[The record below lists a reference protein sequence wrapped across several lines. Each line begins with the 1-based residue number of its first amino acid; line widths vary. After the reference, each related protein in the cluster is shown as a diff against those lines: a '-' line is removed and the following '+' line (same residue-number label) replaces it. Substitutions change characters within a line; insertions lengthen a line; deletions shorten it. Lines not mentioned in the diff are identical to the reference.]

1 MKNTNT
7 PGGAPVLQL
16 RSPQDVI
23 AAVPYLLGFHPSD
36 SLVAVGADGP
46 QGTCAMRLDLPSNDG
61 EPEHVTDAAEHLAA
75 LLSQHRFRHAVLVG
89 YGAPERV
96 AAIMASARDALTA
109 AGVEVLET
117 LRVEGG
123 RFWSC
128 DCSVPECCPPE
139 GTPYDVSA
147 SPIAAQATLA
157 GRIAL
162 TGRDE
167 LARSVAPIGGVTRQS
182 MQRATHRAEGRF
194 LRWVADC
201 GDAVLVQRRMVDEGL
216 PYLRD
221 FMARG
226 DLPSDDE
233 VAWLGVLLTH
243 LRLRD
248 EAWVRTDVAQL
259 DLWRD
264 ILRRVERPYAAAP
277 ACLTAYAAYLSG
289 DGALANVALDR
300 ALATDPDYSMAGL
313 LRDMMFAGVP
323 PAQARLRMTP
333 ESLADEWDTRHH
345 EEEEDQAVEQ
355 Q

>member
-1 MKNTNT
+1 MKSQNA
-7 PGGAPVLQL
+7 PGEPPVLQL
-16 RSPQDVI
+16 RSPHDVI

-46 QGTCAMRLDLPSNDG
+46 QGTCAMRLDLPPDDC
-61 EPEHVTDAAEHLAA
+61 EPDHVTDAAEHLAG

-89 YGAPERV
+89 YGAPDRV
-96 AAIMASARDALTA
+96 APIMASARDALTA
-109 AGVEVLET
+109 GGVEVLET
-117 LRVEGG
+117 LRVDGG
-123 RFWSC
+123 RYWSC

-157 GRIAL
+157 GRVAL

-201 GDAVLVQRRMVDEGL
+201 GDAALVQQRVVDEGL
-216 PYLRD
+216 PYVRD
-221 FMARG
+221 LIARG
-226 DLPSDDE
+226 GLPSDDE

-243 LRLRD
+243 LRIRD
-248 EAWVRTDVAQL
+248 EAWVRTDVDQL

-264 ILRRVERPYAAAP
+264 VLRRVEKPYAAAP

-300 ALATDPDYSMAGL
+300 ALASDPDYSMAGL

-323 PAQARLRMTP
+323 PAHARLRMTP
-333 ESLADEWDTRHH
+333 ESLADEWDTHQPS
-345 EEEEDQAVEQ
+345 EDQVEDQ